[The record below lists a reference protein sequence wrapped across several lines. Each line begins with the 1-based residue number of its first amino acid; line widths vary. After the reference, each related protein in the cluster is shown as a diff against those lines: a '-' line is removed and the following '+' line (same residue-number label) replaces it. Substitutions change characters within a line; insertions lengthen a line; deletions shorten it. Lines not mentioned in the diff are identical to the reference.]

1 MSKSLLRSISKDD
14 NDVDS
19 DELDGVI
26 SCVIDNIPVN
36 IDAKTISPFKSVIT
50 SAGALYEDNQTIV
63 IAIYGCWLPDHR
75 LREYRYIMDQLFYYV
90 YHKLEKLVINDYV
103 LIYFHGATPKHRTP
117 DLKFLRKCYQMINFR
132 LRKNLRSV
140 YVVHPTR
147 WLRTIIALSR
157 PFFSKKFYHKI
168 NYLYTIA
175 ELERQFPR
183 NRLSIPAIIEQT
195 DWLYSQKYDRH
206 NASIKRSIAQ
216 SISRSMVHNE
226 DESAA

>member
-1 MSKSLLRSISKDD
+1 MKLVHVYAPLLRSSSKDD

-19 DELDGVI
+19 DEVDGVI

-36 IDAKTISPFKSVIT
+36 IDAKTITPFKSVIS
-50 SAGALYEDNQTIV
+50 SAGTLHEDNQTLV
-63 IAIYGCWLPDHR
+63 IALYGCWLPDHR

-90 YHKLEKLVINDYV
+90 YHKLEKLVVNDYV

-132 LRKNLRSV
+132 LRKNLREV

-183 NRLSIPAIIEQT
+183 NRLSIPAIIEQHDQT
-195 DWLYSQKYDRH
+195 YR
-206 NASIKRSIAQ
+206 AQ
-216 SISRSMVHNE
+216 
-226 DESAA
+226 